1 MRAKSIQ
8 RTRSAGI
15 IATIRPLL
23 RRPDFHSIQ
32 TRLPLGVTLL
42 LAIAIAAAMVF
53 AYFEV
58 RRAAVFAVQDRLERV
73 TKQVVDI
80 FQENVSKTKDEMQQS
95 AQSPELRRFLALPS
109 AENKRQALSAL
120 EAVRGKSPTI
130 VDVELWDDRGEKR
143 ISVGPATSPLPP
155 TIKRDLLTPLA
166 RGEPAVIGALHL
178 VADVPVFVVAAA
190 VTGNGRAIGYLLERG
205 RLSQSP
211 TAARSIGSLIGSAAT
226 IYVGNIQRD
235 LWSDFWLR
243 VDAPPARPIKP
254 GKVFQYRRTGTDSG
268 FKYALE
274 KAVPGTPW
282 LLLVEFPA
290 DTVLAPVTKFV
301 QHASAF
307 AIVLLVIGAIGLS
320 TVSRNITRPLNDLR
334 RSAIA
339 ITEGDYSHR
348 LDLGRK
354 DELGQ
359 LARAFDT
366 MATRVAQAQTKLQRQ
381 LMTIEGQYHVLVDGI
396 KDYAIVMLD
405 ASGNVVSWNKGA
417 ERINGYR
424 SDEILGQHFSRF
436 YLQADIAARVP
447 WLHLEIASTNGRS
460 EGEGWRI
467 RKDGSLLWV
476 SAVIAALRDER
487 GDLIGF
493 AKVSSDIT
501 ERKRLAENEAAHT
514 AALVRANTDLDR
526 HRHRLKAANSELEAF
541 TYSVS
546 HDLRAPIRRI
556 EGFSKILG
564 EHLGENANPQ
574 VQSYLNRIQEGSHEM
589 RRLVDDL
596 LQLAKLGRQ
605 QAKPEAVALGSVA
618 RDVVGTLSQEAGD
631 RDIEWR
637 VAQLPTLV
645 CDAGLMKIVFTNLLS
660 NAVKY
665 TRPRQKALI
674 EIGQMVDDGQ
684 PVVFV
689 RDNGVGFDMNY
700 ADKLFGVFQ
709 RLHRVEDF
717 EGTGVGLATVQRIIR
732 KHNGR
737 IWADAT
743 PDQGATFFFT
753 LQGDTAEEQP
763 EIT

>member
-1 MRAKSIQ
+1 
-8 RTRSAGI
+8 
-15 IATIRPLL
+15 
-23 RRPDFHSIQ
+23 
-32 TRLPLGVTLL
+32 
-42 LAIAIAAAMVF
+42 MV
-53 AYFEV
+53 
-58 RRAAVFAVQDRLERV
+58 
-73 TKQVVDI
+73 
-80 FQENVSKTKDEMQQS
+80 
-95 AQSPELRRFLALPS
+95 
-109 AENKRQALSAL
+109 
-120 EAVRGKSPTI
+120 G
-130 VDVELWDDRGEKR
+130 
-143 ISVGPATSPLPP
+143 
-155 TIKRDLLTPLA
+155 
-166 RGEPAVIGALHL
+166 
-178 VADVPVFVVAAA
+178 DVPVFVVAAP
-190 VTGNGRAIGYLLERG
+190 VTENGRAIGYLLQRG
-205 RLSQSP
+205 RLSESP
-211 TAARSIGSLIGSAAT
+211 TAARSVGSLIGNDAS
-226 IYVGNIQRD
+226 IYVGNAQRD
-235 LWSDFWLR
+235 VWTDFWTR
-243 VDAPPARPIKP
+243 VDAPPAAPMKP
-254 GKVFQYRRTGTDSG
+254 GQVLEYRRTGLDSG
-268 FKYALE
+268 LKFALE

-301 QHASAF
+301 EHAASF
-307 AIVLLVIGAIGLS
+307 AVVLLVVGAIGLS
-320 TVSRNITRPLNDLR
+320 TVSRNMTRPLNDLR

-366 MATRVAQAQTKLQRQ
+366 MATRVAEAQTKLKRQ
-381 LMTIEGQYHVLVDGI
+381 LATMEGQYHVLVDGI

-405 ASGNVVSWNKGA
+405 PSGNVVSWNKGA

-424 SDEILGQHFSRF
+424 SDEIVGQHFSRF
-436 YLQADIAARVP
+436 YLEADIAARIP
-447 WLHLEIASTNGRS
+447 WTQLEIARTDGRS

-467 RKDGSLLWV
+467 RKDGTLLWV
-476 SAVIAALRDER
+476 SAVIAALRDES

-493 AKVSSDIT
+493 AKVSSDISDK
-501 ERKRLAENEAAHT
+501 KRLAENQAAHT
-514 AALVRANTDLDR
+514 AALERANTDLDR

-546 HDLRAPIRRI
+546 HDLRAPIRQI

-564 EHLGENANPQ
+564 EHLGENLNSQA
-574 VQSYLNRIQEGSHEM
+574 QSYLHRIQEGSHEM

-605 QAKPEAVALGSVA
+605 ETKPEQIALGLVA
-618 RDVVGTLSQEAGD
+618 NEVVGNLRRDVGD

-637 VAQLPTLV
+637 VAQLPTIL
-645 CDAGLMKIVFTNLLS
+645 CDRGLMKIVFTNLLS

-665 TRPRQKALI
+665 TRRRQKALI
-674 EIGQMVDDGQ
+674 EIGQTVKDGS

-709 RLHRVEDF
+709 RLHRAEDF

-732 KHNGR
+732 KHHGK

-743 PDQGATFFFT
+743 LDHGATFFFT
-753 LQGDTAEEQP
+753 LRDDAVEEQP
-763 EIT
+763 QIT